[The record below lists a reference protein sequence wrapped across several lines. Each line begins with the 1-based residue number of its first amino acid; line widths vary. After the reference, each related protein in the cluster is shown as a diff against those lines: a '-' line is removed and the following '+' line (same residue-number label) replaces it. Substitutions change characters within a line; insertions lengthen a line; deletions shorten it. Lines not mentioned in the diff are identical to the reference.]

1 MKRIFAALMSALLLS
16 SCTVTAFAE
25 EFSESM
31 EWMYGTYSDGTAV
44 ISSGASAVFIN
55 SGNIVIPSEIDGYTV
70 AEIGWYCFTGETGLF
85 SVEIPETVRSVGNY
99 AFENCYGLNTVN
111 FDSNSVSAGTE
122 IIGEGAFTNC
132 YGLYQLNFPAGLKII
147 GDKAFDNCS
156 ALSTVNIP
164 YGVESIGAEAFAD
177 CTALQKINIP
187 ISVTELGDD
196 VFEGC
201 TSMLTVYYEG
211 SGAEW
216 DKIEKD
222 ENDFWNIPVIFASG
236 ETNYTTQLPEETPV
250 ELPDYE
256 PYAEY
261 NGFTYKI
268 RHDGTV
274 AINGYNEGEKEY
286 VEIPSEIEGCPVTSI
301 ADYTFQYCGFM
312 TEVVIPDSVV
322 SIGAHAFD
330 DCDNL
335 KKVTMGKNV
344 KEIGEYAFAYCNRL
358 ERIDIP
364 EGVTVIERYLF
375 YNDYCLEEVVIPD
388 TVSEINQRAFS
399 SCSDLETVYYTG
411 SEQQWDEIDIKTEN
425 RYVEKAKIIYNYNP
439 DTYKPAG
446 ATLAIILC
454 SVCVLILAV
463 VIIIVATRKKPVC
476 PECGAQLD
484 DGSKFCGACGREL

>member
-1 MKRIFAALMSALLLS
+1 MKRIFAALVSALLLS
-16 SCTVTAFAE
+16 NCTVTACAE
-25 EFSESM
+25 GFSESM

-44 ISSGASAVFIN
+44 ISSGASAVFRN

-132 YGLYQLNFPAGLKII
+132 YGLYQLNLPAGLKII
-147 GDKAFDNCS
+147 GDKAFDSCS

-187 ISVTELGDD
+187 VSVTELGDD
-196 VFEGC
+196 VFDGC

-211 SGAEW
+211 SGVEW
-216 DKIEKD
+216 DKIKKD

-236 ETNYTTQLPEETPV
+236 EADYTTMPPV

-256 PYAEY
+256 PYGEY
-261 NGFTYKI
+261 EGFSYKI
-268 RHDGTV
+268 KPDDTV
-274 AINGYNEGEKEY
+274 AINGYTGRETEI
-286 VEIPSEIEGCPVTSI
+286 VIPSEIEGRAVTAI

-312 TEVVIPDSVV
+312 TEAVIPDSVV

-344 KEIGEYAFAYCNRL
+344 EEIGEYAFAYCNRL
-358 ERIDIP
+358 ERIEIP

-375 YNDYCLEEVVIPD
+375 YNDYCLEEVVIPY
-388 TVSEINQRAFS
+388 TISEIHQRAFS

-425 RYVEKAKIIYNYNP
+425 RYVKKAKIIYNYNP
-439 DTYKPAG
+439 ETYKPAG
-446 ATLAIILC
+446 AAVAIILC
-454 SVCVLILAV
+454 GVSILILAV
-463 VIIIVATRKKPVC
+463 VIVIVATRKKPVC

-484 DGSKFCGACGREL
+484 DNSKFCGACGKEL